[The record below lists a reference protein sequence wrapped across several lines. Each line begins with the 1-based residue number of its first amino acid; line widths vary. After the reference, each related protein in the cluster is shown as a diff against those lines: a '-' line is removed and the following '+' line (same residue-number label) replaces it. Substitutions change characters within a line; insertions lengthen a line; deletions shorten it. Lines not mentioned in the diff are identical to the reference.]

1 MRRLD
6 QEVHDAIERFPL
18 SQETVGSSEPGVHS
32 GADASRRQR
41 SCICGAS
48 GATGREFGASI
59 HHDQCGMGP
68 VRQLSNHK
76 HRQLRST
83 WLINNV
89 NWITTANSRCQ
100 KFSIPACPT
109 ARTIWKV
116 MVLTGSGT
124 RSVVREEAPLE
135 AAAC

>member
-1 MRRLD
+1 MRSNVSFSLKK
-6 QEVHDAIERFPL
+6 QWAAVSLAFIVALTPL
-18 SQETVGSSEPGVHS
+18 
-32 GADASRRQR
+32 A
-41 SCICGAS
+41 AS
-48 GATGREFGASI
+48 GAAYAAPAVPQVASSAQASI
-59 HHDQCGMGP
+59 TINAVWAPYDNSAITSAGNCEA
-68 VRQLSNHK
+68 R
-76 HRQLRST
+76 RT